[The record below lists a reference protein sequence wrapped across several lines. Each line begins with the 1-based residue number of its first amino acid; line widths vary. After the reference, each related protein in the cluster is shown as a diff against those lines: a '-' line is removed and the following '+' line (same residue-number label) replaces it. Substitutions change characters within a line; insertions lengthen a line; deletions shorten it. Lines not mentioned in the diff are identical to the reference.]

1 MIGRRNE
8 HSLSNKTGGHHLS
21 PDQMPVMLFF
31 MFQENFPLKQISHYK
46 IGGKARY
53 FFEAKNA
60 EEIIKAI
67 EKARQLGVPVF
78 ILAGASNVLIDDL
91 GVNGLVIKPN
101 IKSFEILGQ
110 KVRAGVGVSM
120 NQLLNNLMAEN
131 LSGLEWSAG
140 IPGTIGGAIYGNAG
154 AFGKEMKD
162 IIESVISLDISGKNP
177 KVIRRENK
185 ECDFNYR
192 SSIFKEQKGR
202 EIILEAVLKLAEGD
216 IQKIKEEAEKNINYR
231 FEKHPMEHP
240 SLGSTFK
247 NVSVERFKTEFIE
260 KPEIKKVIKID
271 PFPMIP
277 AAYLIAEAGLKGI
290 FSDGAMISPKHPNF
304 IVNVLEAGASDVKKL
319 INLIKNEVNKKFGV
333 ELEEDIEY
341 LS

>member
-1 MIGRRNE
+1 
-8 HSLSNKTGGHHLS
+8 
-21 PDQMPVMLFF
+21 
-31 MFQENFPLKQISHYK
+31 MFQENFPLKTISHYK
-46 IGGKARY
+46 IGGEARY
-53 FFEAKNA
+53 FFEAKNV

-67 EKARQLGVPVF
+67 EKARQLGIPVF
-78 ILAGASNVLIDDL
+78 VLAGVSNVLIDDS
-91 GVNGLVIKPN
+91 GVNGLVIRPN
-101 IKSFEILGQ
+101 IKNFEILG
-110 KVRAGVGVSM
+110 KKIRVGVGVPM
-120 NQLLNNLMAEN
+120 NQLLNDSMTEN

-154 AFGKEMKD
+154 SFGKEMKD
-162 IIESVISLDISGKNP
+162 IVESVISLDISEKNQ

-185 ECDFNYR
+185 ECNFNYR
-192 SSIFKEQKGR
+192 SSIFKKQKGG
-202 EIILEAVLKLAEGD
+202 EIILEAVLKFAEGD

-247 NVSVERFKTEFIE
+247 NVPVERFDSGFIE

-290 FSDGAMISPKHPNF
+290 SSDGAMISPKHPNF
-304 IVNVLEAGASDVKKL
+304 IVNVSEAGASDVKKL
-319 INLIKNEVNKKFGV
+319 IDLIKNEVNKKFGV

>member
-1 MIGRRNE
+1 
-8 HSLSNKTGGHHLS
+8 
-21 PDQMPVMLFF
+21 
-31 MFQENFPLKQISHYK
+31 MFQENFPLKTISHYK
-46 IGGKARY
+46 IGGEARY
-53 FFEAKNA
+53 FFEAKNV

-67 EKARQLGVPVF
+67 EKAWQLGIPVF
-78 ILAGASNVLIDDL
+78 VLAGVSNVLIDDS
-91 GVNGLVIKPN
+91 GVNGLVIRPN
-101 IKSFEILGQ
+101 IKNFEILG
-110 KVRAGVGVSM
+110 KKIRVGVGVPM
-120 NQLLNNLMAEN
+120 NQLLNDSMTEN

-154 AFGKEMKD
+154 SFGKEMKD
-162 IIESVISLDISGKNP
+162 IVESVISLDISEKNP

-185 ECDFNYR
+185 ECNFNYR
-192 SSIFKEQKGR
+192 SSIFKKQKGG
-202 EIILEAVLKLAEGD
+202 EIILEAVLKFAEGD

-247 NVSVERFKTEFIE
+247 NVPVERFDSGFIE

-290 FSDGAMISPKHPNF
+290 SSDGAMISPKHPNF
-304 IVNVLEAGASDVKKL
+304 IVNVSEAGASDVKKL
-319 INLIKNEVNKKFGV
+319 IDLIKNEVNKKFGV

>member
-1 MIGRRNE
+1 
-8 HSLSNKTGGHHLS
+8 
-21 PDQMPVMLFF
+21 
-31 MFQENFPLKQISHYK
+31 MFQENFPLKTISHYK
-46 IGGKARY
+46 IVGEARY
-53 FFEAKNA
+53 FFEAKNV

-67 EKARQLGVPVF
+67 EKARQLGIPVF
-78 ILAGASNVLIDDL
+78 VLAGVSNVLIDDS
-91 GVNGLVIKPN
+91 GVNGLVIRPN
-101 IKSFEILGQ
+101 IKNFEILG
-110 KVRAGVGVSM
+110 KKIRVGVGVPM
-120 NQLLNNLMAEN
+120 NQLLNDSMTEN

-154 AFGKEMKD
+154 SFGKEMKD
-162 IIESVISLDISGKNP
+162 IVESVISLDISEKNP

-185 ECDFNYR
+185 ECNFNYR
-192 SSIFKEQKGR
+192 SSIFKKQKGG
-202 EIILEAVLKLAEGD
+202 EIILEAVLKFAEGD

-247 NVSVERFKTEFIE
+247 NVPVERFDSGFIE

-290 FSDGAMISPKHPNF
+290 SSDGAMISPKHPNF
-304 IVNVLEAGASDVKKL
+304 IVNVSEAGASDVKKL
-319 INLIKNEVNKKFGV
+319 IDLIKNEVNKKFGV